1 MAKKP
6 MKYFVVDAFTESAF
20 KGNPAAVCFLE
31 DERDDDWL
39 QAVAAEFKISQTC
52 YLTRLRGTS
61 NPRFHLRWFSPL
73 VEVKL
78 CGHAT
83 LAASHIL
90 FSSGLVDTNIVEF
103 VTLSGLLTAKKIPP
117 INVTSPSNLQNSE
130 AQDGFYIELDFPA
143 DPITE
148 FNLDVTSQIS
158 ESLNGASIIDIKR
171 TQYGDDLLV
180 ELSSGESVIEVQPQ
194 IDAIIKCPGRGII
207 VSGSAPSGSGF
218 DFYSRFFCPKFGVNE
233 DPVCGSAHCALASY
247 WSKKLGKCDFNAYQA
262 SARGGVLN
270 IHLDDQKQRVFL
282 RGKAVTV
289 MEGVY
294 SIDVEGDAGK
304 VTDKSTVNPD
314 QLGAVIGETT
324 SEKQTPPP
332 TPIVACG
339 IDQSQFKG
347 YEVAELKELAKTKK
361 LKQLEVTLTKNL
373 RMNFSEGKDDEA
385 YQKGS
390 ESDNK
395 ETPSSSNG

>member
-1 MAKKP
+1 MSMANKSV
-6 MKYFVVDAFTESAF
+6 KYYVVDAFAESAF
-20 KGNPAAVCFLE
+20 KGNPAAVCLLE
-31 DERDDDWL
+31 EEKDEEWL
-39 QAVAAEFKISQTC
+39 QAVAAEFNISETC
-52 YLTRLRGTS
+52 YLTRIHNDNGTS
-61 NPRFHLRWFSPL
+61 NPRFRLRWFTPV
-73 VEVKL
+73 VEVNL

-83 LAASHIL
+83 LAAAHTL
-90 FSSGLVDTNIVEF
+90 FSTGLVDTDIVEF

-270 IHLDDQKQRVFL
+270 IHLDEQKQRVFL

-289 MEGVY
+289 MEGCVL
-294 SIDVEGDAGK
+294 V
-304 VTDKSTVNPD
+304 
-314 QLGAVIGETT
+314 
-324 SEKQTPPP
+324 
-332 TPIVACG
+332 
-339 IDQSQFKG
+339 
-347 YEVAELKELAKTKK
+347 
-361 LKQLEVTLTKNL
+361 
-373 RMNFSEGKDDEA
+373 
-385 YQKGS
+385 
-390 ESDNK
+390 
-395 ETPSSSNG
+395 